1 MYWSILPNRDV
12 VARLSL
18 PEHERLAVLTRTITC
33 SQNRAVR
40 IPWDECWLIWYAG
53 DIEPIYVRRQ
63 GRHAASSHLTPER
76 VYLILFGVVQTPQ
89 SMKQE
94 AQLLLPK
101 ASHTTQSAARLD
113 FDWSCHPRF
122 SHALEQDKF
131 IMVSYVLEGTAG
143 LAVGSPAELPLRLWA
158 LFDVRHLLRWQ
169 HCVGRR
175 PHVTNDLNCDLLRG
189 ALPKEELIRLRS
201 GARAREPCQLFDCSH
216 LRRLNI
222 MLIMSLRCYV
232 LVFVICQLIIV
243 EISSSFPSQSC
254 SRPLFEKLIL
264 Q

>member
-1 MYWSILPNRDV
+1 
-12 VARLSL
+12 
-18 PEHERLAVLTRTITC
+18 
-33 SQNRAVR
+33 
-40 IPWDECWLIWYAG
+40 
-53 DIEPIYVRRQ
+53 
-63 GRHAASSHLTPER
+63 
-76 VYLILFGVVQTPQ
+76 
-89 SMKQE
+89 
-94 AQLLLPK
+94 
-101 ASHTTQSAARLD
+101 
-113 FDWSCHPRF
+113 
-122 SHALEQDKF
+122 
-131 IMVSYVLEGTAG
+131 MVSYVLEGTAG